1 VAAGDAEAVIGRFS
15 TQDPERVVGRG
26 HPVGDFLDAHEWRVL
41 VREPG
46 RLRVRARLP
55 DRVRNPKGELFGG
68 FTPTYA
74 DFFALHVYH
83 ASREAGAPRR
93 WLATAD
99 LRVDYFLPITGAEME
114 IEGEILH
121 KSGRTG
127 HVQVRFSD
135 EAGRLCALAQLTLIE
150 QREQRG

>member
-1 VAAGDAEAVIGRFS
+1 MAATDAEAVIGRFS

-26 HPVGDFLDAHEWRVL
+26 HRVGDFLDAHEWR
-41 VREPG
+41 EP
-46 RLRVRARLP
+46 
-55 DRVRNPKGELFGG
+55 
-68 FTPTYA
+68 
-74 DFFALHVYH
+74 
-83 ASREAGAPRR
+83 GAPRR

-150 QREQRG
+150 QRGQV

>member
-1 VAAGDAEAVIGRFS
+1 VAASDAEAATFRFQ

-26 HPVGDFLDAHEWRVL
+26 HPVGDFLDAHEWRVT

-74 DFFALHVYH
+74 DFLALHVFH
-83 ASREAGAPRR
+83 TSREPGAPRR

-99 LRVDYFLPITGAEME
+99 LRVDYFLPITGDDLE

-121 KSGRTG
+121 RSGRIG
-127 HVQVRFSD
+127 HVQVKFIDAS
-135 EAGRLCALAQLTLIE
+135 GRLCALAQLTLIE
-150 QREQRG
+150 QRS